1 MHVLQPKHLK
11 LKSSDV
17 EELFKKFNVSA
28 KQLPKIKIDDK
39 ALPEGIKVGDVIKI
53 ERDECGAKAEYFRIV
68 SD

>member
-17 EELFKKFNVSA
+17 DELLKRYNVSI
-28 KQLPKIKIDDK
+28 KQLPRIKIDDK
-39 ALPEGIKVGDVIKI
+39 ALPEGVKVGDVIKI
-53 ERDECGAKAEYFRIV
+53 EREEGEAKTEYFRIV